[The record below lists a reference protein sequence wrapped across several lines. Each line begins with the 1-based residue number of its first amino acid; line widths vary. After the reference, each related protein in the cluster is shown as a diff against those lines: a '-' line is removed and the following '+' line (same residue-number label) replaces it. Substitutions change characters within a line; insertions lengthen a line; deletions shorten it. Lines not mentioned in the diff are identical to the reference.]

1 MDAKQPPAAAD
12 DDHVADDV
20 DGCDAALRSMW
31 ASVAPAWGL
40 NADFVDRRGA
50 AVAQAMLDAVSLRR
64 GERVLELACGP
75 GGVGLAAAGL
85 VGPEGAVE
93 LTDFAPE
100 MTAIAADRAAKA
112 GLANVTVRDMDLQ
125 RLDYPDATFDVAL
138 CREGL
143 MLVPDPSSALRETN
157 RVLKP
162 GGRAAFTV
170 WGPRD
175 RNPWLGLLF
184 DAVTAELG
192 APVPPPGVPG
202 PFSLETQGTLGELL
216 AGAGF
221 SDVDVREISA
231 PMRTL
236 SIDEWWSVVPSLAGP
251 VAQLLG
257 SLPTEM
263 TAAIR
268 ERAGKAVS
276 AFATADGYE
285 LPGVSFLGFGRH

>member
-1 MDAKQPPAAAD
+1 
-12 DDHVADDV
+12 
-20 DGCDAALRSMW
+20 MW